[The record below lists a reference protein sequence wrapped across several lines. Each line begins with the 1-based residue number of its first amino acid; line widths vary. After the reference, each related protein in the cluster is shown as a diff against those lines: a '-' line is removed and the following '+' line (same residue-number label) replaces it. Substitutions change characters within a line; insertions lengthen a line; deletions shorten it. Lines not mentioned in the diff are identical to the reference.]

1 MEGAEGDTS
10 TASKEGEGGEGAAK
24 ANDEDGAAEAKAEEV
39 GAGNAEKDGDAAAE
53 EKAGEVAEATAE
65 AAEASPAASAV
76 PISVAAASGSGATR
90 LSGTRLAWH
99 NPESGTWDSSVIS
112 DLEWDS
118 ATRKLAFNT
127 MRTGTFAVIQPRNSE
142 LPFKSWSA
150 EPMEEAD
157 LTALVGA
164 SEADCAT
171 VLCVQGQ
178 ASTFHIGVGDG
189 VVRLL
194 GPDIPEMAGL
204 RLKAMRPGTL
214 LAALAKRGAVLTP
227 SLDDMAR
234 LGVQRK
240 KGSLERASN
249 FEISVLASG
258 FKIES
263 SPWNLAD
270 DPIVSIG
277 IKDFDDA
284 AELGQRTCTVSV
296 KECSTKAKAKL
307 VRFECEP
314 ACAPLFTKCYVVQGV
329 DPTAAGPMPGS
340 VAPAG
345 GDSHVR
351 ALDALAGMF
360 SADTRNKMDSVRRC
374 PLRARAVDAPR
385 SHARTSAPRL
395 RVCATP
401 R

>member
-1 MEGAEGDTS
+1 
-10 TASKEGEGGEGAAK
+10 
-24 ANDEDGAAEAKAEEV
+24 
-39 GAGNAEKDGDAAAE
+39 
-53 EKAGEVAEATAE
+53 
-65 AAEASPAASAV
+65 
-76 PISVAAASGSGATR
+76 
-90 LSGTRLAWH
+90 
-99 NPESGTWDSSVIS
+99 
-112 DLEWDS
+112 
-118 ATRKLAFNT
+118 

-178 ASTFHIGVGDG
+178 ATTFHIGVGDG

-194 GPDIPEMAGL
+194 GPDIPEMNGL

-240 KGSLERASN
+240 KGSLERVSN

-270 DPIVSIG
+270 DPIISIG

-296 KECSTKAKAKL
+296 KECSAKAKAKL

-329 DPTAAGPMPGS
+329 DPAAGGPAPGA
-340 VAPAG
+340 VAPGG

-360 SADTRNKMDSVRRC
+360 SADTRNKMDAVRRC
-374 PLRARAVDAPR
+374 PLRVRGARPSPLVLSRRPFPFVPTASTQLTTAPR
-385 SHARTSAPRL
+385 FRTLTPALRSLSCPLARSRL
-395 RVCATP
+395 RCCNGASLLLRP
-401 R
+401 PLARR